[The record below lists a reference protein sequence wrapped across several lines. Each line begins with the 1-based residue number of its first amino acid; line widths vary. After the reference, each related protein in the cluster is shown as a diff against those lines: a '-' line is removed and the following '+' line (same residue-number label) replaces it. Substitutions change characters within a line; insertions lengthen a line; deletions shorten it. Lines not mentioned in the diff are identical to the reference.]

1 MEKER
6 VIVCICFCVLVLLL
20 LGCEG
25 VEETIPEPLT
35 VESEELMPESQV
47 EEPESESET
56 QVDARSFLEKEKE
69 TDPIFDWEDPLSYVD
84 YLRYVEEFEN
94 AAEGEKTEE
103 EIREYEEYIRN
114 RHGKSC
120 AESNYSFYY
129 YYLSGRS
136 EYDGNRVIGHRDYPD
151 LAWMM
156 AGPSPES
163 FIANAKTQACVVMR
177 PTYWEEVTVERKY
190 SSKEEQEKM
199 EKMGEEPTY
208 QQKRIVMTV
217 DEVLWGEFDEEG
229 FVFLPGA
236 LKPDLMESLTD
247 PENTLVAFVYE
258 WNETYEVEGVT
269 YTRYNF
275 RGRGLFE
282 LQEGKLEAWSNLGD
296 VARFDGKTPDE
307 MIAALEELI
316 EKYPELV

>member
-1 MEKER
+1 M
-6 VIVCICFCVLVLLL
+6 
-20 LGCEG
+20 
-25 VEETIPEPLT
+25 
-35 VESEELMPESQV
+35 
-47 EEPESESET
+47 
-56 QVDARSFLEKEKE
+56 
-69 TDPIFDWEDPLSYVD
+69 
-84 YLRYVEEFEN
+84 
-94 AAEGEKTEE
+94 
-103 EIREYEEYIRN
+103 
-114 RHGKSC
+114 
-120 AESNYSFYY
+120 
-129 YYLSGRS
+129 
-136 EYDGNRVIGHRDYPD
+136 
-151 LAWMM
+151 WMM
-156 AGPSPES
+156 AGTSPES
-163 FIANAKTQACVVMR
+163 FLLNAKTQACVVMR

-236 LKPDLMESLTD
+236 LESDLMESLTD

-275 RGRGLFE
+275 HGRGLFE
-282 LQEGKLEAWSNLGD
+282 LQEGKLESWSSLGD